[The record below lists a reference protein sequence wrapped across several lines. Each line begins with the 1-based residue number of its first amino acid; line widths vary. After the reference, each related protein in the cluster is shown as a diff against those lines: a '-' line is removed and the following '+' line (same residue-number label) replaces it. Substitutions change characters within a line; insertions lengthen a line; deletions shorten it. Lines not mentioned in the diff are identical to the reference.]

1 MPESAV
7 IGRPLVSIDLE
18 MTSARPE
25 AQEIIEVAAVKFIGD
40 RVVDSFSTLVQPPV
54 PLPYGIQVLTGIS
67 PADLARAPKL
77 EQVAPRLMRF
87 LGDAPLV
94 AHTVSSDVNAL
105 ARKGF
110 QLGNE
115 QIDTFELA
123 SILLPR
129 LESYSLAS
137 LVQHF
142 GIAHPR
148 QHRALPD
155 ARVTHQ
161 LYLRLVERALELD
174 TAILREI
181 VEMTFPTMWPLR
193 TLFQAI
199 EELRSRNAAGGA
211 TIRDQLAAKMG
222 AGQASLDAVL
232 SREDVPALVPS
243 GTRSL
248 VDVAAVE
255 GALAPRGAVA
265 SALDGFEDRPG
276 QRELA
281 RAVAN
286 TFNAGGALLA
296 EGGTGVGKSLAYL
309 LPAARFAAQNGER
322 VVVST
327 NTINLQEQLY
337 LKDIPDVQRLIDV
350 RAAVL
355 KGRQNYLCFQ
365 RWSAL
370 RHRPDLTLNEI
381 LTLIKVLVW
390 LPQTDTGDVG
400 ELNLTEAERSVW
412 SRLNSHPELCS
423 QRRCAMA
430 GRRGCFLHYARER
443 AAGAHLVVVNHA
455 LLLSDVAVDSKVL
468 PDYRYL
474 VIDEAHHLEDQAT
487 NQLGYV
493 ARLRDVLEYLDLLG
507 HTSQERRSG
516 VVNELGS
523 HFRGSGVGQTTQR
536 QAELIA
542 QELSA
547 AVERARAVAAAFFDV
562 AATFLR
568 VHGAANRGYDQR
580 TRFTRALRAQPAWS
594 QVEAAWDRLAGALFD
609 VQTPTERLHT
619 LLVALEEQNVLEY
632 ELLVGTLESAL
643 RFNGELRVQGAAV
656 VGSPDPERIYWGSI
670 VGGELELRSAPLVVG
685 PLLRSSLFDQ
695 KEATILTSAT
705 LTTDGSFT
713 YIQSRLGLED
723 AATLQVGSPF
733 DYARTTLLCLPSDVP
748 DPDRP
753 DFSAALARSLVAVCG
768 ASQGRA
774 LVLFTSHT
782 ALRQVWQAIRR
793 PLEQRGIQVLAQGV
807 EGTSRRHLL
816 HAFKTNPRAVLLG
829 ASSFWEGI
837 DVVGEGLSV
846 LAIAKLPFPV
856 PTDPVISARSE
867 LFDDPF
873 LEYQVPTTIL
883 KLKQGFGR
891 LIRSRTDRGVVI
903 CYDRRVLT
911 KSYGQ
916 AVLRSLPPAQQR
928 RETLAT
934 LPETVSGWL
943 REPRDSASAPAPARR

>member
-1 MPESAV
+1 MPTSAV

-18 MTSARPE
+18 MTSPRPE
-25 AQEIIEVAAVKFIGD
+25 AQEIIEVAAVKFVGD
-40 RVVDSFSTLVQPPV
+40 RVLDSFSTLVQPPV

-67 PADLARAPKL
+67 PAELARAPKI
-77 EQVAPRLMRF
+77 EQVAPRLMQF

-105 ARKGF
+105 ARKGY

-142 GIAHPR
+142 GIQHPR

-161 LYLRLVERALELD
+161 LYLKLVERALELD
-174 TAILREI
+174 NAVLREI
-181 VEMTFPTMWPLR
+181 VEMTTQTMWPLR

-199 EELRSRNAAGGA
+199 EELRSNRVAGGT

-222 AGQASLDAVL
+222 AGEASLDAVL
-232 SREDVPALVPS
+232 AREDVPALVPN
-243 GTRSL
+243 GQPKPID
-248 VDVAAVE
+248 VEAVVAAL
-255 GALAPRGAVA
+255 GPGGAVA
-265 SALDGFEDRPG
+265 TTLAGFEDRPE
-276 QRELA
+276 QRQLA
-281 RAVAN
+281 RAVAD
-286 TFNAGGALLA
+286 TLNAGGELLA

-309 LPAARFAAQNGER
+309 LPAARFALQNGER

-327 NTINLQEQLY
+327 NTINLQEQLH
-337 LKDIPDVQRLIDV
+337 LKDIPDLQQLVDV
-350 RAAVL
+350 KAAVL

-370 RHRPDLTLNEI
+370 RARPDLTLNEI
-381 LTLIKVLVW
+381 LTLIKILVW

-412 SRLNSHPELCS
+412 SKLNSHPELCS
-423 QRRCAMA
+423 QRRCAMV

-443 AAGAHLVVVNHA
+443 AAGAHVVVVNHA
-455 LLLSDVAVDSKVL
+455 LLLSDVAVESKVL

-474 VIDEAHHLEDQAT
+474 IVDEAHHLEDQAT

-493 ARLRDVLEYLDLLG
+493 VRLRDVLDYLDMLG
-507 HTSQERRSG
+507 HTSPERRSG

-523 HFRGSGVGQTTQR
+523 HFRGSGLGQSTQR

-547 AVERARAVAAAFFDV
+547 AVERARAAAAAFFDV
-562 AATFLR
+562 ATTFLR

-580 TRFTRALRAQPAWS
+580 TRFTRSLRNQPAWS
-594 QVEAAWDRLAGALFD
+594 QVESAWDRLATTLVD

-619 LLVALEEQNVLEY
+619 LLVALEEQNILEY
-632 ELLVGTLESAL
+632 EALLGTMESAL
-643 RFNGELRVQGAAV
+643 RFNGELRVQGAAI
-656 VGSPDPERIYWGSI
+656 VGSPDPERIYWGVV
-670 VGGELELRSAPLVVG
+670 VGGELELRTAPLVVG
-685 PLLRSSLFDQ
+685 PLLRSALFDQ
-695 KEATILTSAT
+695 KEASILTSAT
-705 LTTDGSFT
+705 LTTDRSFS
-713 YIQSRLGLED
+713 YIQSRLGLQD
-723 AATLQVGSPF
+723 AETLQVESPF
-733 DYARTTLLCLPSDVP
+733 DYERATLLCLPTDVP

-753 DFSAALARSLVAVCG
+753 DYAAALARSLVAVCA

-782 ALRQVWQAIRR
+782 ALRQAWQAIRR

-816 HAFKTNPRAVLLG
+816 HAFRSNPRAVLLG

-856 PTDPVISARSE
+856 PTDPIVSARSE
-867 LFDDPF
+867 LFDDSF
-873 LEYQVPTTIL
+873 SEYHVPTTIL

-911 KSYGQ
+911 KGYGQ

-928 RETLAT
+928 RETLAS

-943 REPRDSASAPAPARR
+943 RSRPD

>member
-1 MPESAV
+1 MPQSAV
-7 IGRPLVSIDLE
+7 TGRPLVSIDLE

-25 AQEIIEVAAVKFIGD
+25 AQEIIEVAAVKFVGD
-40 RVVDSFSTLVQPPV
+40 RVIESFSTLVQPPIPV
-54 PLPYGIQVLTGIS
+54 PYGIQILTGIS
-67 PADLARAPKL
+67 PAELSRAPKI

-94 AHTVSSDVNAL
+94 AHTVSSDVGAL

-129 LESYSLAS
+129 LESYSLAA

-142 GIAHPR
+142 GIQHPR

-155 ARVTHQ
+155 AHVTHQ
-161 LYLRLVERALELD
+161 LYLKLVERALELD
-174 TAILREI
+174 TAVLREI
-181 VEMTFPTMWPLR
+181 VEMTTPTMWPLR

-199 EELRSRNAAGGA
+199 EELRSNRSAGGA

-222 AGQASLDAVL
+222 AGEASLDTVL
-232 SREDVPALVPS
+232 AREDVPQLVPT
-243 GTRSL
+243 GQRKPI
-248 VDVAAVE
+248 DVAAVKA
-255 GALAPRGAVA
+255 ALAPDGAIA
-265 SALDGFEDRPG
+265 ETLSGFEDRPE

-281 RAVAN
+281 RSVAE
-286 TFNAGGALLA
+286 TFNAGGELLA
-296 EGGTGVGKSLAYL
+296 EGGTGVGKSVAYL
-309 LPAARFAAQNGER
+309 LPAATFAVQNGER

-337 LKDIPDVQRLIDV
+337 LKDIPDVQKLIDFKS
-350 RAAVL
+350 AVL

-365 RWSAL
+365 RWQTL
-370 RHRPDLTLNEI
+370 RARPDLTLNEI
-381 LTLIKVLVW
+381 LTLIKILVW

-400 ELNLTEAERSVW
+400 ELNLTEGERSVW
-412 SRLNSHPELCS
+412 SKLNSHPELCS
-423 QRRCAMA
+423 NRRCAMA

-443 AAGAHLVVVNHA
+443 AAGAHVVVVNHA
-455 LLLSDVAVDSKVL
+455 LLLSDVAVESKVL

-474 VIDEAHHLEDQAT
+474 VVDEAHHLEDQAT

-493 ARLRDVLEYLDLLG
+493 ARLRDVLDYVDMLG
-507 HTSQERRSG
+507 HTSPERRSG

-523 HFRGSGVGQTTQR
+523 HFRGSGVGQSTQR

-542 QELSA
+542 QELSGA
-547 AVERARAVAAAFFDV
+547 LERARAAAAAFFDV

-580 TRFTRALRAQPAWS
+580 TRFTRSLRNQPAWS
-594 QVEAAWDRLAGALFD
+594 QVESAWDRTAATLTD
-609 VQTPTERLHT
+609 VQTQTERLHT
-619 LLVALEEQNVLEY
+619 LLVALEEHNILDYEVLI
-632 ELLVGTLESAL
+632 GTLESAL
-643 RFNGELRVQGAAV
+643 RFNGELRTHGAAI

-670 VGGELELRSAPLVVG
+670 VGGDLELRSAPLVVG
-685 PLLRSSLFDQ
+685 PLLRTSLFDQ
-695 KEATILTSAT
+695 KEASILTSAT
-705 LTTDGSFT
+705 LTTDRSFA

-723 AATLQVGSPF
+723 ATTLQVESPF
-733 DYARTTLLCLPSDVP
+733 DYAQSTLLCLPTDVP

-753 DFSAALARSLVAVCG
+753 EYAAALARSLVAVCT

-782 ALRQVWQAIRR
+782 ALRQAWQAIRR

-816 HAFKTNPRAVLLG
+816 HAFKTNPRAVLMG

-837 DVVGEGLSV
+837 DVIGEGLSV

-856 PTDPVISARSE
+856 PTDPIISARSE

-873 LEYQVPTTIL
+873 SEYQVPTTIL

-911 KSYGQ
+911 KAYGQ

-928 RETLAT
+928 RTTLT
-934 LPETVSGWL
+934 DLPALAAEWL
-943 REPRDSASAPAPARR
+943 GRPT